1 MFRVIVV
8 TEPAFRVGEAA
19 AIARL
24 LDSGAVWR
32 VHLRKPGCTEARMR
46 RLIEALPERLH
57 CRLSLHDC
65 HELAADYGAGVH
77 QNSRCASGIAAP
89 VVSRSCHSLEEVDT
103 CRATVDYCFLSP
115 VYDSIS
121 KQGYL
126 SEFTLCNLAG
136 RVDSRVMALGGVRP
150 ERFGELRRAGF
161 GGAAMLGCVW
171 QAVEQGR
178 TGQLIQKIQCC
189 NS

>member
-1 MFRVIVV
+1 MFRIIVV
-8 TEPAFRVGEAA
+8 TEPAFRAGEAA

-24 LDSGAVWR
+24 LDSGAAWR
-32 VHLRKPGCTEARMR
+32 VHLRKPGCTEAAMR
-46 RLIEALPERLH
+46 GLIEEVPERLRH
-57 CRLSLHDC
+57 RLSLHDC
-65 HELAADYGAGVH
+65 HSLAARYGAGVH
-77 QNSRCASGIAAP
+77 LNSRCTGGFSAP
-89 VVSRSCHSLEEVDT
+89 VVSRSCHSLEEVDA
-103 CRATVDYCFLSP
+103 CREAVDYCFLSP

-126 SEFTLCNLAG
+126 SEFTLCDLAG
-136 RVDSRVMALGGVRP
+136 RVHSRVMALGGVRP

-171 QAVEQGR
+171 QAVEQGC
-178 TGQLIQKIQCC
+178 TEQLIQKILCC